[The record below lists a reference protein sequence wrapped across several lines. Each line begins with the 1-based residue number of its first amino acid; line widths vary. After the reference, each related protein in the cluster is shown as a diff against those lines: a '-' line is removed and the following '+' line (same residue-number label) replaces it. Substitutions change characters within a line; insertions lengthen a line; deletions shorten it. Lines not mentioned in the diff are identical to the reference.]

1 MAIIPTRLL
10 LSPKLKKG
18 TVMNKITAISVS
30 VLLAFSASAALAMN
44 GQADRIHEARS
55 YPAKTVDTVAN
66 VDVLPRK

>member
-1 MAIIPTRLL
+1 
-10 LSPKLKKG
+10 
-18 TVMNKITAISVS
+18 MNKITAISVS